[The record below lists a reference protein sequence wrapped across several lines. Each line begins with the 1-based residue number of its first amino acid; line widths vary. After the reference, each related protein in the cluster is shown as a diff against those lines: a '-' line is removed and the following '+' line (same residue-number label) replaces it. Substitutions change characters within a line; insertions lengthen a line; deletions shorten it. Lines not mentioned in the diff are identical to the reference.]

1 MERTSLVSGLDFVA
15 DLTDLQQ
22 KVSGSDL
29 VVTGEGSFDLQT
41 LQGKAVAQ
49 IIDICLQKDKH
60 VVVLCGVN
68 QVTQQ
73 DLSGKYSDDQ
83 LKKIKVYDL
92 VSRYGAEGSMKR
104 TKECLE
110 LLCSTE
116 IKALFTSSGD
126 GDGDGAS
133 QSE

>member
-49 IIDICLQKDKH
+49 IID
-60 VVVLCGVN
+60 
-68 QVTQQ
+68 T
-73 DLSGKYSDDQ
+73 
-83 LKKIKVYDL
+83 KK
-92 VSRYGAEGSMKR
+92 
-104 TKECLE
+104 TN
-110 LLCSTE
+110 
-116 IKALFTSSGD
+116 TSSFSA
-126 GDGDGAS
+126 AS
-133 QSE
+133 IKSPNKILAGNTQMIS